1 MTLAQAISRTLRRA
15 GLTLT
20 ETEEQDRARECLSM
34 ILAEVMPATK
44 WWWLDR
50 TTTFNTVASTRTYQ
64 PISGN
69 VTNWWS
75 FVDETN
81 DNPLEI
87 VGPDKYDLLDLDRGD
102 EGTVEAVYIEG
113 LDATTGY
120 PVVGLWRT
128 PSAVATIRIRY
139 QTDISEWTSSSDS
152 SQLLTL
158 GVPRLIENILIYGA
172 AGMILDE
179 EGDESQAL
187 MESRKKDIAM
197 NLAMRQNLAMQ
208 GNRMYIPRGSSED
221 ELLINVGT
229 DTVSAA

>member
-1 MTLAQAISRTLRRA
+1 MTLAQAITRTLRRA
-15 GLTLT
+15 GLT
-20 ETEEQDRARECLSM
+20 ESDSSEQDRARECLSM
-34 ILAEVMPATK
+34 VLAEVMAVTK

-64 PISGN
+64 PVSGN
-69 VTNWWS
+69 VSNWWS

-81 DNPLEI
+81 DNPLGI

-102 EGTVEAVYIEG
+102 EGTVEAVHIEG

-120 PVVGLWRT
+120 PVIGLWRT

-139 QTDISEWTSSSDS
+139 QIDIAEWSSTNDTS
-152 SQLLTL
+152 QMLAL
-158 GVPRLIENILIYGA
+158 GTPRLIENILIYGA

-179 EGDESQAL
+179 EGDENQAL
-187 MESRKKDIAM
+187 MESRRKDRAM
-197 NLAMRQNLAMQ
+197 DLAMRQNLAMQ
-208 GNRMYIPRGSSED
+208 GNRSYVPRGSSED
-221 ELLINVGT
+221 QLTINVGT